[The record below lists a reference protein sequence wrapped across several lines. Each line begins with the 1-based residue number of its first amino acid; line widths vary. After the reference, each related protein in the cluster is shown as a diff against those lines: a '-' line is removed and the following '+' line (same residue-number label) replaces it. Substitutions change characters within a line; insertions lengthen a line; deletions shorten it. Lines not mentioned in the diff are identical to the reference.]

1 MPITLL
7 PTQWA
12 TQRLRVKDST
22 PDDVPELQKIYDAC
36 AYIEEWTGLTATDE
50 TEQPILSAL
59 MGGDLP
65 PNGSKEFFR
74 LQSVELSGTSQ
85 LIGYLQMYHG
95 YPTADVFWVAT
106 LAIHPRF
113 QGMGYGQEL
122 VCGLTKA
129 VSELGDFGTIRLGVA
144 LKNWPALRFW
154 TQAGFDKIVGIKG
167 DKIHADKTFAF
178 VTLEK
183 SLVEPD

>member
-1 MPITLL
+1 MSITLL
-7 PTQWA
+7 PTQWT

-22 PDDVPELQKIYDAC
+22 LDDVPELQKIYDAC
-36 AYIEEWTGLTATDE
+36 AYIEEWTGLTAADE

-74 LQSVELSGTSQ
+74 LQAIELRGTSQ

-95 YPTADVFWVAT
+95 YPAADIFWVAV

-113 QGMGYGQEL
+113 QGKGYGQEVVHSL
-122 VCGLTKA
+122 IKTVG
-129 VSELGDFGTIRLGVA
+129 ELRAFGKIQLGVA

-154 TQAGFDKIVGIKG
+154 AQAGFDKIVRIKG
-167 DKIHADKTFAF
+167 DKIHSDKTFAF

-183 SLVEPD
+183 SF